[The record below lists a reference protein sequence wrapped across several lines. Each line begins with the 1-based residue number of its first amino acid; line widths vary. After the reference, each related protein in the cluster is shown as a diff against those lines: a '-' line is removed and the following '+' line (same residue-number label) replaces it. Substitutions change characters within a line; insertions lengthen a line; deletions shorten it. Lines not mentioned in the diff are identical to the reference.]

1 MRTEDL
7 IATLAADTK
16 PAQSPARALA
26 LAIAIGAV
34 PAAVL
39 FYIVLGPRP
48 DFLHAISTLR
58 FDFKFVVTLSLA
70 ATAFVLALRLARPD
84 ATANRAVLLA
94 VPVLLAVAVVLELV
108 SVPAQDWLTRWI
120 GHNARACVLGIPFL
134 SLLPLAAILAALR
147 QGAVTRPRLAGA
159 VAGLLAAG
167 IGATFY
173 AAHCPDDS
181 PLFVAT
187 WYTLAALF
195 MAGVGALL
203 GSRLLRW

>member
-1 MRTEDL
+1 MRTDDL

-16 PAQSPARALA
+16 PGWTSARLFA
-26 LAIAIGAV
+26 LAIAAGAV
-34 PAAVL
+34 MSAIL
-39 FYIVLGPRP
+39 FFIVLGPRP

-70 ATAFVLALRLARPD
+70 ASALVLALRLSRPLSSG
-84 ATANRAVLLA
+84 NRAILLVAPILLA
-94 VPVLLAVAVVLELV
+94 LALALELAN
-108 SVPAQDWLTRWI
+108 VPAQDWLARWI
-120 GHNARACVLGIPFL
+120 GHNSRACMVNIPLL
-134 SLLPLAAILAALR
+134 SLVPLAAILMALR

-167 IGATFY
+167 IGATLY

-187 WYTLAALF
+187 WYTLATLF
-195 MAGVGALL
+195 VTGLGALL
-203 GSRLLRW
+203 GPRLLRW

>member
-7 IATLAADTK
+7 IVTLAADTK
-16 PAQSPARALA
+16 RAQSPARTMA
-26 LAIAIGAV
+26 LAIGGGAV
-34 PAAVL
+34 LAMIL
-39 FYIVLGPRP
+39 FFIVLGLRP

-70 ATAFVLALRLARPD
+70 ASALLLALRLARPEGSG
-84 ATANRAVLLA
+84 NRSVLLV
-94 VPVLLAVAVVLELV
+94 VPFMLVVAVVLELV
-108 SVPAQDWLTRWI
+108 NVPAQDWVARWI
-120 GHNARACVLGIPFL
+120 GHNARACMINIPFL

-187 WYTLAALF
+187 WYTLATLF
-195 MAGVGALL
+195 VTGIGAFL
-203 GSRLLRW
+203 GPRVLRW

>member
-7 IATLAADTK
+7 IATLSADTK
-16 PAQSPARALA
+16 RAQSPARALWF
-26 LAIAIGAV
+26 AIAGGAV
-34 PAAVL
+34 LAAIL
-39 FYIVLGPRP
+39 FFVVLGPRP
-48 DFLHAISTLR
+48 DFTHAVSTFR

-70 ATAFVLALRLARPD
+70 ASALILALRLARPE
-84 ATANRAVLLA
+84 ATGNRAILLA
-94 VPVLLAVAVVLELV
+94 TPVLLAFAVVLELV
-108 SVPAQDWLTRWI
+108 NVPAQDWLARLV
-120 GHNARACVLGIPFL
+120 GHNARACMVNIPFL

-147 QGAVTRPRLAGA
+147 QGAVMRPRLAGA

-187 WYTLAALF
+187 WYTLASLL
-195 MAGVGALL
+195 MAGLGAFL
-203 GSRLLRW
+203 GPKLLRW